1 MKWFKS
7 RFAKKL
13 AAGMKP
19 GGDLIGALREV
30 EDFAIAEEEDARAFA
45 DFMKTIADRYQANQ
59 LRAELP
65 LRSLIGFFQ
74 NIETKE
80 TGRILK
86 SLAIPHL
93 IRLFDGQFRLYRQSG
108 LSSDET
114 DDLMVVLTLLAFYQT
129 AEGTQRVIDAAR
141 LPLEPNAFLWKGVFE
156 NFFKGHEFSHLLC
169 DRLRK
174 PLPPGSIRLAYL
186 DFCNTLGRD
195 GELASHP
202 FDTPEGHVVLERW
215 LVKQADAE
223 EGDPICATASL
234 PFISNPKR
242 DQLLALAMDHPKQ
255 DVQIEAGWASARMGS
270 EAGIRFLARLS
281 CDPRTSKTACSY
293 LEELGRADAI
303 PEEAEEPDFVATAE
317 MASWLS
323 HPSEF
328 GEPPDE
334 IDVYNSCKLFWPP
347 SNDRRRVWLVRYRYR
362 AGPNREQEE
371 IGVGMVGSTTFALFG
386 ETTVEMSP
394 DEIYALHCCWEL
406 QTKRDPR
413 APRELSVKAG
423 KRILDKYN

>member
-1 MKWFKS
+1 MAAKS
-7 RFAKKL
+7 QFAKKL

-19 GGDLIGALREV
+19 GADLTSALREV
-30 EDFAIAEEEDARAFA
+30 EDFALAEEEDARVFA
-45 DFMKTIADRYQANQ
+45 DFMKTIADRYQAHQ
-59 LRAELP
+59 LADELP

-80 TGRILK
+80 AGRILK
-86 SLAIPHL
+86 SLAIPFL
-93 IRLFDGQFRLYRQSG
+93 IRLFDGQLRLYCQSG

-114 DDLMVVLTLLAFYQT
+114 DNLMVVLTVLAFYET
-129 AEGTQRVIDAAR
+129 AEGTQRIIDAVR
-141 LPLEPNAFLWKGVFE
+141 LPLEPNAFLWKRVFE
-156 NFFKGHEFSHLLC
+156 NFFKGHDYSQSIC
-169 DRLRK
+169 DQLRD
-174 PLPPGSIRLAYL
+174 PLPTGSIRLAYL
-186 DFCNTLGRD
+186 DFCNTLARD
-195 GELASHP
+195 GELANHP
-202 FDTPEGHVVLERW
+202 FDTPEGHAVLEKW
-215 LVKQADAE
+215 LLKRDDNE
-223 EGDPICATASL
+223 KGDPISATASL

-255 DVQIEAGWASARMGS
+255 HVQIEAGWASARMES
-270 EAGIRFLARLS
+270 EGGIKFLARLC

-303 PEEAEEPDFVATAE
+303 PEKADEPDFVATAE

-334 IDVYNSCKLFWPP
+334 IDVYDSRKLFWPP
-347 SNDRRRVWLVRYRYR
+347 TSDLRWVWLVRYRYR
-362 AGPNREQEE
+362 AGPNREQDE

-386 ETTVEMSP
+386 ETTAGMPP

-406 QTKRDPR
+406 QGNRDPR
-413 APRELSVKAG
+413 APRELSVRAG